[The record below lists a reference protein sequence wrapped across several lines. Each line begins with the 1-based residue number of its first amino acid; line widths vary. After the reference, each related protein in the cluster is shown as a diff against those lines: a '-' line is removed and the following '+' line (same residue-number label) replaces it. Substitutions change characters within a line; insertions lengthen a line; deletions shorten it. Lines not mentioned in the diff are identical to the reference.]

1 MRGQTIFKRKLNME
15 TAEFETVATYF
26 IDGTEVSKA
35 EFEVE
40 FPPQPIISALGDG
53 SRAPEFVPIH
63 SEALGYHPRQ
73 IPEAREHFKKLGIGD
88 THIDAMGRPLLRDRQ
103 HRRRVL
109 KALGK
114 VDFSSFTGY

>member
-1 MRGQTIFKRKLNME
+1 MKGQVIFKRKLNLQ
-15 TAEFETVATYF
+15 TAEFESVATYF
-26 IDGTEVSKA
+26 IDGNEVSKEA
-35 EFEVE
+35 FEVD

-73 IPEAREHFKKLGIGD
+73 IPEAQAHFKKLGIGD
-88 THIDAMGRPLLRDRQ
+88 THIDKMGRPVLRDRQ

-114 VDFSSFTGY
+114 VDFSSFTGH

>member
-1 MRGQTIFKRKLNME
+1 MKGQTIFKRRLNMA

-26 IDGTEVSKA
+26 IDGTEVSKEA
-35 EFEVE
+35 FEVD
-40 FPPQPIISALGDG
+40 FPPQPIASALGDG

-73 IPEAREHFKKLGIGD
+73 RAEATKYLAGLGVP
-88 THIDAMGRPLLRDRQ
+88 TEIDSMGRPVLRDRQ
-103 HRRRVL
+103 HRRRLL

-114 VDFSSFTGY
+114 VDFSSYSGY

>member
-26 IDGTEVSKA
+26 LDGTEVSKA

-40 FPPQPIISALGDG
+40 FPPQPIIVGEPY
-53 SRAPEFVPIH
+53 RPTVFVPIS
-63 SEALGYHPRQ
+63 SEALAYHPKQ

-88 THIDAMGRPLLRDRQ
+88 THIDAMGRPVLRDRQ

>member
-1 MRGQTIFKRKLNME
+1 MRGQTIFKRKLNLQ

-40 FPPQPIISALGDG
+40 FPPQPIIVGEPY
-53 SRAPEFVPIH
+53 RPCHFVPIK
-63 SEALGYHPRQ
+63 SEALAYHPKQ

-88 THIDAMGRPLLRDRQ
+88 IHIDSMGRPELPTRQ
-103 HRRRVL
+103 ARRRVL
-109 KALGK
+109 KALGR